1 MIVSLAGIF
10 KTSINE
16 QFIIFPMIKSSD
28 QEDIIRIYE
37 LSYKEIEEIGK
48 IKNFKEFGP
57 VRCTNCG
64 FKGPF
69 TKKIFR
75 VEGLTDDTH
84 DLIRWHLKNNHN
96 LEHSVFRADGE
107 RRFAEGAICPKCNS
121 SRITFDISKKLLGN
135 LLKDA
140 EKFMEEDHYP
150 DDDWEKML

>member
-1 MIVSLAGIF
+1 MIISLVGIF

-16 QFIIFPMIKSSD
+16 RFITFPMIESSEQD
-28 QEDIIRIYE
+28 ETIRIYE
-37 LSYKEIEEIGK
+37 LSHKEIEEIDK

-64 FKGPF
+64 CKGPF
-69 TKKIFR
+69 IRKLFR
-75 VEGLTDDTH
+75 VEGLTDEAH

-96 LEHSVFRADGE
+96 LEYSVFRADGD

-140 EKFMEEDHYP
+140 EKFMVDDHP
-150 DDDWEKML
+150 DDNLEQIV